1 MNHLNYKDWQIEN
14 DLQVTNFQ
22 DLEDLLLARQAIS
35 PADQAEFFQPQYSDL
50 YDPFL
55 FQDMALATE
64 LVLGI
69 KAQGGHIHI
78 YGDYDCDG
86 ISATALLVNYFR
98 SLGIQTSYSLP
109 SRLGAGYGLNDN
121 AVAQILAVQPD
132 LLITVDN
139 GSSAQAEISQLMQAG
154 LPVIVTDHHQVPDQ
168 GPQALAFL
176 NPHRPG
182 EAYPFKDLAGVGV
195 ALQLARAVDQKLGL
209 QTDPRPCLALAALGT
224 IADSMPL
231 LGENRAIVHLG
242 LQAMR
247 SAAPLGLQKL
257 VQRLRPEGPVDAEFL
272 AFSVASRI
280 NAAGRL
286 NNTDPAIQLL
296 LSKDPREIDG
306 LLDEIEGLNTG
317 RCSIEADILQAARAQ
332 IRAQSPEEKAHI
344 LLVADPSWHPG
355 VIGIIAARLAEEFNR
370 PTVCFGGT
378 GGEYRGS
385 ARTVASFDILSA
397 LQAAS
402 AYCESVGGHRQAAG
416 VTLLPENY
424 PAFAAAVRTYTADHA
439 DDLVNEP
446 GLTAFAGLDHQ
457 LINEDCLA
465 LLQRFAPFGNSNEKP
480 IFLLQNLAVQ
490 SMRRIG
496 DGSHLSP
503 VLRLN
508 DGREIRGIAFRKGDW
523 LDLFRAGD
531 QVDVLA
537 DLQAHTWK
545 GRSSLQLQ
553 IIDMRPGQADLQLY
567 RAQDQFAKMWLSGT
581 PLEELSDPGSPDQ
594 PCLCLPTQAIGH
606 FWLYLDA
613 LLQAQ
618 KTILIYPAYLARAF
632 QRKHNLYFSA
642 FACRAALAILA
653 EAELI
658 KLASRPGGRLRIT
671 ALRQTARP
679 TLSAQES
686 WQRLA
691 AEGGLEA

>member
-1 MNHLNYKDWQIEN
+1 MNHLNYKDWQMEN
-14 DLQVTNFQ
+14 DLQVTNFK
-22 DLEDLLLARQAIS
+22 DLEDLLLARQTITS
-35 PADQAEFFQPQYSDL
+35 ADQAEFFEPQYSDL
-50 YDPFL
+50 HDPFL

-64 LVLGI
+64 LISEVR
-69 KAQGGHIHI
+69 AQGGRIHI

-86 ISATALLVNYFR
+86 ISSTALLVNYFR
-98 SLGIQTSYSLP
+98 SLGIHTSYSLP
-109 SRLGAGYGLNDN
+109 SRLGAGYGLNDL
-121 AVAQILAVQPD
+121 AVSQILADQPD

-139 GSSAQAEISQLMQAG
+139 GSSAQAEVSQLMQAG
-154 LPVIVTDHHQVPDQ
+154 LPVIVTDHHQVPEK

-182 EAYPFKDLAGVGV
+182 EHYPFKDLAGVGV
-195 ALQLARAVDQKLGL
+195 ALQLARALDQKLGL
-209 QTDPRPCLALAALGT
+209 QTDPRPWLALAALGT

-231 LGENRAIVHLG
+231 LGENRVIVSLG
-242 LQAMR
+242 LQAF
-247 SAAPLGLQKL
+247 SSSAPLGLQKL
-257 VQRLRPEGPVDAEFL
+257 VQRLRPEGRVDAEFL

-296 LSKDPREIDG
+296 LSEDPLEIDG

-317 RCSIEADILQAARAQ
+317 RCSIEAEILQAARAQ
-332 IRAQSPEEKAHI
+332 IRAQSAEDREHI

-385 ARTVASFDILSA
+385 ARTVGNFDILSA
-397 LQAAS
+397 LRSAS
-402 AYCESVGGHRQAAG
+402 SYCESVGGHRQAAG

-424 PAFAAAVRTYTADHA
+424 PDFAAAVRAYTADHA
-439 DDLVNEP
+439 KDLVDEP

-465 LLQRFAPFGNSNEKP
+465 LLQRFAPFGNANEKP
-480 IFLLQNLAVQ
+480 IFLLHDLTVQ

-523 LDLFRAGD
+523 VDLYRAGD
-531 QVDVLA
+531 RVDVLA
-537 DLQAHTWK
+537 DLQEHTWK

-553 IIDMRPGQADLQLY
+553 ILDMRPGQADLQLY
-567 RAQDQFAKMWLSGT
+567 RAQDQFAHMWLAGT
-581 PLEELSDPGSPDQ
+581 TLEELTDPGSPDQ
-594 PCLCLPTQAIGH
+594 PCLCLPTKAIGR
-606 FWLYLDA
+606 FWLYLDD
-613 LLQAQ
+613 LLQHQ
-618 KTILIYPAYLARAF
+618 ESILIYPAYLARAF
-632 QRKHNLYFSA
+632 QRKQSLNFSA
-642 FACRAALAILA
+642 FACRVALAILA

-671 ALRQTARP
+671 ALTQTARP
-679 TLSAQES
+679 TLSSQVS